1 LAPLPKDH
9 AYMWTG
15 SHWRDVRLQ
24 AVSGDVWDLNDR
36 VRGVVPD
43 NAPKGYEWAY
53 GEDGDW
59 MLRPEGPFRT
69 VTHNLSPVVAQ
80 AHGDNERVFL
90 ITRQPYERNT
100 VGSADFLILD
110 GESGIIEKL
119 TVVITPTGQPM
130 RQMDMIE
137 DGHAY
142 TVWCSGAQI
151 GCLPALRRREPTAE
165 ETTRNRDGS
174 TTRRKEYN

>member
-1 LAPLPKDH
+1 MWRSFSAKRWLLPRMRSSSTD
-9 AYMWTG
+9 A
-15 SHWRDVRLQ
+15 
-24 AVSGDVWDLNDR
+24 N
-36 VRGVVPD
+36 
-43 NAPKGYEWAY
+43 
-53 GEDGDW
+53 
-59 MLRPEGPFRT
+59 
-69 VTHNLSPVVAQ
+69 NLSPVVAQ

-130 RQMDMIE
+130 RRMDMIE
-137 DGHAY
+137 DGRAY
-142 TVWCSGAQI
+142 TVWCGSAQI
-151 GCLPALRRREPTAE
+151 GCLPALRRRDPTAE

-174 TTRRKEYN
+174 ITHRKEF

>member
-1 LAPLPKDH
+1 MKTILLATAATIIATSAQADATIFAKPNSITVWKSPKPY
-9 AYMWTG
+9 A
-15 SHWRDVRLQ
+15 SI
-24 AVSGDVWDLNDR
+24 VSGGPPESTN
-36 VRGVVPD
+36 
-43 NAPKGYEWAY
+43 K
-53 GEDGDW
+53 DGGIDAN
-59 MLRPEGPFRT
+59 
-69 VTHNLSPVVAQ
+69 NLSPVVAQ

-100 VGSADFLILD
+100 VGSVDFLILD

-137 DGHAY
+137 DSRAS

-151 GCLPALRRREPTAE
+151 GCLPALRRRDPTAE
-165 ETTRNRDGS
+165 ETTRNHDGS
-174 TTRRKEYN
+174 ITHRKEY

>member
-1 LAPLPKDH
+1 MKTILLATAATIIATSAQADATIFAKPNSITVWKSPKPY
-9 AYMWTG
+9 A
-15 SHWRDVRLQ
+15 SI
-24 AVSGDVWDLNDR
+24 VSGGPPESTN
-36 VRGVVPD
+36 
-43 NAPKGYEWAY
+43 K
-53 GEDGDW
+53 DGGIDAN
-59 MLRPEGPFRT
+59 
-69 VTHNLSPVVAQ
+69 NLSPVVAQ

-100 VGSADFLILD
+100 VGSVDFLILD

-151 GCLPALRRREPTAE
+151 GCLPALRRRDPTAE
-165 ETTRNRDGS
+165 ETTRNHDGS
-174 TTRRKEYN
+174 ITHRKEY